1 MCLNTNQISSHKAK
15 KDIECYKVLILEEG
29 VDVENKEMVY
39 SLHSPLYGEMS
50 WEIGKV
56 YKDDKFLPLSSGE
69 KQKGFFSLSFS
80 NRVQYGYH
88 TYKHLKDAFNLI
100 GGTHCYKIF
109 KAIIPEGSQCFEG
122 WVNGAY
128 DIFGYA
134 SNQLKLIKQINP

>member
-15 KDIECYKVLILEEG
+15 EDIECYKVLFLEES
-29 VDVENKEMVY
+29 VDVENN
-39 SLHSPLYGEMS
+39 LHSPLYGEMS

-56 YKDDKFLPLSSGE
+56 YKDDKFVPLSSGQ
-69 KQKGFFSLSFS
+69 KQNGFFTVSFS

-88 TYKHLKDAFNLI
+88 TYKHLNGALNLI
-100 GGTHCYKIF
+100 GGTHGYKIF
-109 KAIIPEGSQCFEG
+109 KAIIPEGSQYFEG

-134 SNQLKLIKQINP
+134 SDQLKLIKQITP

>member
-29 VDVENKEMVY
+29 VDVENKEIAY
-39 SLHSPLYGEMS
+39 NLHSPLYGKMS

-56 YKDDKFLPLSSGE
+56 FKDDKFVSSP
-69 KQKGFFSLSFS
+69 QKAFDIVSLS

-88 TYKHLKDAFNLI
+88 TYKHLNDALNLI
-100 GGTHCYKIF
+100 GGSHCYKIF
-109 KAIIPEGSQCFEG
+109 KAIIPEGSQYFEG

-134 SNQLKLIKQINP
+134 SDQLKLIKQINP